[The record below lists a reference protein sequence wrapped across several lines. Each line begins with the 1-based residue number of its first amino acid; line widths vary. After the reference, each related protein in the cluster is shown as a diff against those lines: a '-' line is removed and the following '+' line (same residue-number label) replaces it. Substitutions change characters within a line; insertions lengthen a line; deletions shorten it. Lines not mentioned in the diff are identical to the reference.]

1 MKNIKKKV
9 NLVISNYNLVSRGNV
24 IDFIKSNPENLSYLE
39 LSRIAETVNNK
50 KQETA
55 AFYTSMDMIDYMESS
70 LPEFNKDII
79 RILEPSV
86 GIGNLLEVLQKK
98 YRLQKKVIIDVVDID
113 SESLEICKLL
123 NNYRTYNSNI
133 EINYINKDFLEIEF
147 NTKYDLIIGNPPF
160 LSKNKVSK
168 WSKYETIFDD
178 KVTKNLA
185 GLFMKKS
192 IDLSSNILLI
202 MPKYFLHNP
211 DFRLIRDK
219 CKKQAIKNIIDF
231 GEKGFEGVLIETL
244 AILINTIERPN
255 VTETYSVTLNKR
267 NVYPQEKITDDS
279 FPN

>member
-113 SESLEICKLL
+113 
-123 NNYRTYNSNI
+123 
-133 EINYINKDFLEIEF
+133 
-147 NTKYDLIIGNPPF
+147 
-160 LSKNKVSK
+160 
-168 WSKYETIFDD
+168 
-178 KVTKNLA
+178 
-185 GLFMKKS
+185 
-192 IDLSSNILLI
+192 
-202 MPKYFLHNP
+202 
-211 DFRLIRDK
+211 
-219 CKKQAIKNIIDF
+219 
-231 GEKGFEGVLIETL
+231 
-244 AILINTIERPN
+244 
-255 VTETYSVTLNKR
+255 
-267 NVYPQEKITDDS
+267 
-279 FPN
+279 